1 MKEILFFILGIVI
14 SILYFM
20 HLFLQ
25 LLQIRKNLNSPIFL
39 TFPLRFFIL
48 NLLLGSLFF
57 IYGPMAVYSVIGIV
71 AGRFILIYLL
81 KAK

>member
-1 MKEILFFILGIVI
+1 MKEILFFILGIII

-25 LLQIRKNLNSPIFL
+25 LLQIRKKINSPIFL

-48 NLLLGSLFF
+48 SLLLGSLFF
-57 IYGPMAVYSVIGIV
+57 IYGPMAVYSVMGIV
-71 AGRFILIYLL
+71 VGRFILIYLL